1 MKKWMVCGF
10 GMLCVLILTVSYM
23 EKEIPALAEI
33 SGMTDQ
39 KATEAL
45 AGASRQALL
54 DAWGEPSG
62 MLSGLYGDIY
72 ETPEGRY
79 VVIYYDVRLDSGPRV
94 QSVKIDR

>member
-10 GMLCVLILTVSYM
+10 GMLCVLILTVNYM

-45 AGASRQALL
+45 AGVSELL

-79 VVIYYDVRLDSGPRV
+79 IVIYYDVRLDGGSRV
-94 QSVKIDR
+94 RSVKIDR

>member
-10 GMLCVLILTVSYM
+10 GMLCVLILTVNYM

-45 AGASRQALL
+45 AGVSELL

-79 VVIYYDVRLDSGPRV
+79 IVIYYDVRLDGGPRV
-94 QSVKIDR
+94 RSVKIDR

>member
-10 GMLCVLILTVSYM
+10 GMLCVLILTVNYM

-45 AGASRQALL
+45 AGVSELL

-79 VVIYYDVRLDSGPRV
+79 IVIYYDVRLDSGPKVR
-94 QSVKIDR
+94 SVKIDR

>member
-10 GMLCVLILTVSYM
+10 GMLCVLILTVNYM

-45 AGASRQALL
+45 AGVSELL

-79 VVIYYDVRLDSGPRV
+79 IVIYYDVRLDSEPRV
-94 QSVKIDR
+94 RSVKIDR

>member
-10 GMLCVLILTVSYM
+10 GMLCVLILTVNYM

-45 AGASRQALL
+45 AGVSELL

-79 VVIYYDVRLDSGPRV
+79 IVIYYDVRLDSGSRV
-94 QSVKIDR
+94 RSVKIDR

>member
-10 GMLCVLILTVSYM
+10 GMLCVLILTVNYM

-45 AGASRQALL
+45 AGVSELL

-62 MLSGLYGDIY
+62 MLSGLYGDI
-72 ETPEGRY
+72 
-79 VVIYYDVRLDSGPRV
+79 
-94 QSVKIDR
+94 